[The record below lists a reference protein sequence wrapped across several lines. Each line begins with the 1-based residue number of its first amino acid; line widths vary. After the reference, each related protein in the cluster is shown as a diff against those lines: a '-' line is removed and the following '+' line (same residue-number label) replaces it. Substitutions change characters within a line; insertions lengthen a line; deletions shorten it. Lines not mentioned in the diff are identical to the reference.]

1 MVRAM
6 THGKEIDS
14 PYAWFR
20 LGVSMLISTIGGV
33 GMWSV
38 VVSLPAVQ
46 ADFGIARG
54 AASVPFTLTMIGFGV
69 GGVLMGRISDRIGIA
84 IPVAIGGAA
93 MAIGYT
99 AAAFTHDVW
108 SFGIPYALFAGML
121 GTGSS
126 FAPLMADISHW
137 FEKRR
142 GVAVSLC
149 AAGNYLSGAIW
160 PTVVEH
166 LIRGYGWRTAY
177 IAIGLFCAATMIPLA
192 LLLRAPAPSHK
203 AGTVAAPTG
212 QARTPFALEG
222 LSPKMLQRL
231 LMAAG
236 LFCCVAMSMP
246 QVHIVAYC
254 GDLGY
259 GVARGAEMLSLM
271 LGCGII
277 SRVASGFVA
286 DKLGGMKTMLI
297 GSVMQM
303 TALWL
308 YLWMDGLTSLYIVS
322 ALFGLFQGGL
332 VPSYAIVIRECF
344 PAKEAG
350 ARVGVVMMMTLLGMA
365 LGGWM
370 SGAIF
375 DATGSYRAAFA
386 NGVVWNAGNVAIVV
400 FLLLRRGR
408 FVAPMR
414 GIPNRVGNA

>member
-1 MVRAM
+1 MNRTV
-6 THGKEIDS
+6 DS
-14 PYAWFR
+14 SYAWFR
-20 LGVSMLISTIGGV
+20 LAVSMLISTIGGV

-69 GGVLMGRISDRIGIA
+69 GGVLMGRFSDKVGIVWP
-84 IPVAIGGAA
+84 IVVGGASL
-93 MAIGYT
+93 AIGYG
-99 AAAFTHDVW
+99 AASVTHDVW

-121 GTGSS
+121 GTGAS

-160 PTVVEH
+160 PPVVEH
-166 LIRGYGWRTAY
+166 LIRDHGWRYTY
-177 IAIGLFCAATMIPLA
+177 VAIGLFCAATMIPLA
-192 LLLRAPAPSHK
+192 LLLRAQAPTHR
-203 AGTVAAPTG
+203 AGVVAAAGGGRGTM
-212 QARTPFALEG
+212 G
-222 LSPKMLQRL
+222 LSPRL
-231 LMAAG
+231 LQGLLMVAG
-236 LFCCVAMSMP
+236 VACCVAMSMP

-259 GVARGAEMLSLM
+259 GVARGAEMLALM
-271 LGCGII
+271 LGCGIF

-286 DKLGGMKTMLI
+286 DKLGGVQTMLI
-297 GSVMQM
+297 GSVLQM
-303 TALWL
+303 TALSL
-308 YLWMDGLTSLYIVS
+308 YLFMNGLSSLYVIS

-332 VPSYAIVIRECF
+332 VPSYAIVVRECF

-370 SGAIF
+370 SGLIY
-375 DATGSYRAAFA
+375 DWTGSYRAAFL
-386 NGVVWNAGNVAIVV
+386 NGVIWNAGNVAIVL
-400 FLLLRRGR
+400 FLWSRLGARPTGR
-408 FVAPMR
+408 PVAVPT
-414 GIPNRVGNA
+414 